1 VVPER
6 TRLIGF
12 YGFRCDCEQFFHLG
26 NVSYLIEKAM
36 AVSRR
41 TLSALPGLG
50 VMMAMTSK
58 GLDMV
63 T

>member
-1 VVPER
+1 LFEE
-6 TRLIGF
+6 I
-12 YGFRCDCEQFFHLG
+12 
-26 NVSYLIEKAM
+26 VSVLL
-36 AVSRR
+36 SRH

-58 GLDMV
+58 GLDIV